1 MLKVTRHAKLVSYV
15 LRAGQVAPVAP
26 VMRVQWILTPSF
38 STQALTRPRAQQ
50 VRPAKVRHAVYAD
63 LCRSLA
69 DKTFYIKILMPF
81 ANSVHMHRCRV

>member
-38 STQALTRPRAQQ
+38 STQALTRPRVQQ
-50 VRPAKVRHAVYAD
+50 MRPAKVEHAAHSESI
-63 LCRSLA
+63 RSLTE
-69 DKTFYIKILMPF
+69 DILVVDSH
-81 ANSVHMHRCRV
+81 AIC